1 LRPAGAGVGEG
12 RAKRFLLRLEAGL
25 LALLAACQAETPPQ
39 VQPEADKAEHF
50 HAVIGG
56 TPLHLALED
65 CEVFFV
71 APGDKREKVLATDFY
86 PMPSVCKVQKAAADA
101 DYITVELGRQA
112 FGAGGCC
119 ATEGIWRSRDGKT
132 WERRRAGKWVP
143 HKP

>member
-1 LRPAGAGVGEG
+1 MSSWRSFEVG
-12 RAKRFLLRLEAGL
+12 LISL
-25 LALLAACQAETPPQ
+25 LLAACQAKTPPA
-39 VQPEADKAEHF
+39 PAAADTATHF

-56 TPLHLALED
+56 TPIHLALED

-71 APGDKREKVLATDFY
+71 APDGGREKVLATDFY
-86 PMPSVCKVQKAAADA
+86 PMPSVCKIQKAAADA
-101 DYITVELGRQA
+101 EYITVELGRQA

-119 ATEGIWRSRDGKT
+119 ATEGTWRSRDGKA